1 LIGNRLSETRSA
13 GTTGYVYDAADEL
26 TGSSGPG
33 GSVVYGYDGRGEQTS
48 AGAVGYGYD
57 LAGRLTSATVAGTTT
72 VYGYDGDGNRLSA
85 TAGAS
90 TVEYLWDINNDLP
103 ELALERSG
111 AGAPLRAY
119 VRGLDTVALLE
130 GGARFYYHHDRL
142 GSVTAL
148 TSASGASE
156 WLYSYEP
163 FGSPRTTSRPDP
175 SAPVNPLGFTGQ
187 YQDPGSGL
195 LNLRARQYDEAS
207 GRFLSTDPA
216 PAGPTEPYTDAYDY
230 AGQDPVNQYDLAG
243 TLPGSGLVKKAKK
256 ALRKAK
262 EAGLEIAQEAPYA
275 AYYAS
280 YQALG
285 VFQNRVGDVASKTL
299 LPAAAARAFLVQ
311 TEAVGFAG
319 NAAIDKRRG
328 KSVYDDAR
336 KDSIL
341 PNVIARHWNPSWLQ
355 TYLPGGGTRP
365 NGSHFIDFRH

>member
-1 LIGNRLSETRSA
+1 LACATGYAYDAAGELVATARPSGNGWVESRAYDHAGRLTQIRDADGAAVLQQLDYTYDPGGNALSLVRLGGSEFYEYDSRGRLSRVCYGAPCGSATDTIAWTYDGVGNRLSETRSA

-33 GSVVYGYDGRGEQTS
+33 GSVVYGYDSRGEQTS

-90 TVEYLWDINNDLP
+90 TVEYLWDTNNDLP

-111 AGAPLRAY
+111 AGAPLRSY
-119 VRGLDTVALLE
+119 VRGLDTVALIE

-156 WLYSYEP
+156 WRYGYEP

-175 SAPVNPLGFTGQ
+175 AAPLNPLGFTGQ

-216 PAGPTEPYTDAYDY
+216 PAGPTEPYTDPYDY
-230 AGQDPVNQYDLAG
+230 AGQDLSTN
-243 TLPGSGLVKKAKK
+243 TTS
-256 ALRKAK
+256 
-262 EAGLEIAQEAPYA
+262 
-275 AYYAS
+275 
-280 YQALG
+280 QA
-285 VFQNRVGDVASKTL
+285 RSRD
-299 LPAAAARAFLVQ
+299 
-311 TEAVGFAG
+311 
-319 NAAIDKRRG
+319 RG
-328 KSVYDDAR
+328 
-336 KDSIL
+336 
-341 PNVIARHWNPSWLQ
+341 
-355 TYLPGGGTRP
+355 
-365 NGSHFIDFRH
+365 

>member
-1 LIGNRLSETRSA
+1 
-13 GTTGYVYDAADEL
+13 VYDAADEL

-90 TVEYLWDINNDLP
+90 TVEYLWDSNNDLP

-111 AGAPLRAY
+111 AGAPLRSY

-156 WLYSYEP
+156 WLYGYEP
-163 FGSPRTTSRPDP
+163 FGSPRPTSRPDP
-175 SAPVNPLGFTGQ
+175 AAPVNPLGFTGQ

-216 PAGPTEPYTDAYDY
+216 PAGPTEPYTDPYDY
-230 AGQDPVNQYDLAG
+230 AGQDLSTN
-243 TLPGSGLVKKAKK
+243 TTS
-256 ALRKAK
+256 
-262 EAGLEIAQEAPYA
+262 
-275 AYYAS
+275 
-280 YQALG
+280 QA
-285 VFQNRVGDVASKTL
+285 RSRD
-299 LPAAAARAFLVQ
+299 
-311 TEAVGFAG
+311 
-319 NAAIDKRRG
+319 RG
-328 KSVYDDAR
+328 
-336 KDSIL
+336 
-341 PNVIARHWNPSWLQ
+341 
-355 TYLPGGGTRP
+355 
-365 NGSHFIDFRH
+365 

>member
-1 LIGNRLSETRSA
+1 
-13 GTTGYVYDAADEL
+13 VYDAADEL

-90 TVEYLWDINNDLP
+90 TVEYLWDTNNDLP

-111 AGAPLRAY
+111 AGAPLRSY

-130 GGARFYYHHDRL
+130 GGAWFYYHHDRL

-148 TSASGASE
+148 TSATGASE
-156 WLYSYEP
+156 WLYGYEP

-175 SAPVNPLGFTGQ
+175 AAPVNPLGFTGQ

-207 GRFLSTDPA
+207 GRFLSTDPL
-216 PAGPTEPYTDAYDY
+216 PAGPTEPYTDPYDY
-230 AGQDPVNQYDLAG
+230 ADQDPVNEYD
-243 TLPGSGLVKKAKK
+243 PGGECPVCVV
-256 ALRKAK
+256 AL
-262 EAGLEIAQEAPYA
+262 
-275 AYYAS
+275 
-280 YQALG
+280 ALG
-285 VFQNRVGDVASKTL
+285 VVVVASAVYGAYESWQHAHSAPRTA
-299 LPAAAARAFLVQ
+299 PAGDAAVIVR
-311 TEAVGFAG
+311 E
-319 NAAIDKRRG
+319 RG
-328 KSVYDDAR
+328 
-336 KDSIL
+336 
-341 PNVIARHWNPSWLQ
+341 VIVEIYSNDHGPPHAHVV
-355 TYLPGGGTRP
+355 GGGPETRIGQ
-365 NGSHFIDFRH
+365 NGKPIDDDPELTQRQRQVVEGHRGAIRKRIGRAMRDYRHH